1 MQKSSL
7 ILALALAFTPA
18 VWAENVNING
28 TGVSLEANKT
38 PINTAKNPQA
48 IAQLP
53 ASFKP
58 VVPGKFTGAIAGL
71 SQPPLTVFADDNKT
85 LIGSEADIA
94 RLVADSLG
102 LELNVVP
109 TSWEDWPLGVASGK
123 YDAAISNITV
133 TQARKAKFDFATYRK
148 DSLGFYVKT
157 ASPIK
162 QIQQA
167 SDIAGLRIIVGSGT
181 NQERILL
188 RWNEENRAAGREAAK
203 PIYLTD
209 DASGNLYIQSGRAD
223 VVFGPQ
229 SVAAYKA
236 ALNGTTKVVGLG
248 PKKTW
253 VATTSKKGNGLVLA
267 LQAAINGAIARGE
280 YQQVLARWGE
290 QGEGVDTSQV
300 NPPGVNW

>member
-1 MQKSSL
+1 MKKVL
-7 ILALALAFTPA
+7 LALLLLSAGPVVAGQIDLRANEQPIVATRD
-18 VWAENVNING
+18 
-28 TGVSLEANKT
+28 EA
-38 PINTAKNPQA
+38 A
-48 IAQLP
+48 IAKIP
-53 ASFKP
+53 ANYRF
-58 VVPGKFTGAIAGL
+58 VEPGTLTVAISAL
-71 SQPPLTVFADDNKT
+71 NSPPLALVASDNRT
-85 LIGSEADIA
+85 RIGSDPDIA
-94 RLVADSLG
+94 RLLASSLG
-102 LELNVVP
+102 LKLKLVP
-109 TSWEDWPLGVASGK
+109 TAWEDWPLGITSGRYDVALV
-123 YDAAISNITV
+123 NIAV
-133 TQARKAKFDFATYRK
+133 TEARKQKFDFATYRA
-148 DSLGFYVKT
+148 DSLAFSVKAT
-157 ASPIK
+157 SPINA
-162 QIQQA
+162 ISGPA
-167 SDIAGLRIIVGSGT
+167 DLAGRRVIVGSGT

-290 QGEGVDTSQV
+290 QGEGVETSQV
-300 NPPGVNW
+300 NPSGVNW

>member
-1 MQKSSL
+1 MKQVL
-7 ILALALAFTPA
+7 LALIVFSAGPVVAGQIDLRANEQPIVATRD
-18 VWAENVNING
+18 
-28 TGVSLEANKT
+28 EA
-38 PINTAKNPQA
+38 A
-48 IAQLP
+48 IAKIP
-53 ASFKP
+53 ANYRF
-58 VVPGKFTGAIAGL
+58 VEPGTLTVAISAL
-71 SQPPLTVFADDNKT
+71 NSPPLALLASDNRT
-85 LIGSEADIA
+85 RIGSDPDIA
-94 RLVADSLG
+94 RLLASSLG
-102 LELNVVP
+102 LKLKLVP
-109 TSWEDWPLGVASGK
+109 TAWEDWPLGITSGRYDVALV
-123 YDAAISNITV
+123 NIAV
-133 TQARKAKFDFATYRK
+133 TEARKQKFDFATYRA
-148 DSLGFYVKT
+148 DSLAFSVKAT
-157 ASPIK
+157 SPINA
-162 QIQQA
+162 ISGPA
-167 SDIAGLRIIVGSGT
+167 DLAGRRVIVGSGT

-300 NPPGVNW
+300 NPPGVSW

>member
-1 MQKSSL
+1 MKQAL
-7 ILALALAFTPA
+7 LALIVFSAGPVVAGQIDLRANEQPIVATRD
-18 VWAENVNING
+18 
-28 TGVSLEANKT
+28 EA
-38 PINTAKNPQA
+38 A
-48 IAQLP
+48 IAKIP
-53 ASFKP
+53 ANYHF
-58 VVPGKFTGAIAGL
+58 VEPGTLTVAISAL
-71 SQPPLTVFADDNKT
+71 NSPPLALLASDNRT
-85 LIGSEADIA
+85 RIGSDPDIA
-94 RLVADSLG
+94 RLLASSLG
-102 LELNVVP
+102 LKLKLVP
-109 TSWEDWPLGVASGK
+109 TAWEDWPLGITSGRYDVALV
-123 YDAAISNITV
+123 NIAV
-133 TQARKAKFDFATYRK
+133 TEARKQKFDFATYRA
-148 DSLGFYVKT
+148 DSLAFSVKAT
-157 ASPIK
+157 SPINA
-162 QIQQA
+162 ISGPA
-167 SDIAGLRIIVGSGT
+167 DLAGRRVIVGSGT

-290 QGEGVDTSQV
+290 QGEGVETSQV

>member
-1 MQKSSL
+1 MKKALLAL
-7 ILALALAFTPA
+7 ILCSAGPVVAVQIDLRANEQPIVATRDEAAIAKIPANYRFVEPGTLTVAISALNSPPLAL
-18 VWAENVNING
+18 
-28 TGVSLEANKT
+28 L
-38 PINTAKNPQA
+38 
-48 IAQLP
+48 
-53 ASFKP
+53 AS
-58 VVPGKFTGAIAGL
+58 
-71 SQPPLTVFADDNKT
+71 DNRT
-85 LIGSEADIA
+85 RIGSDPDIA
-94 RLVADSLG
+94 RLLASSLG
-102 LELNVVP
+102 LKLKLVP
-109 TSWEDWPLGVASGK
+109 TAWEDWPLGITSGRYDVALV
-123 YDAAISNITV
+123 NIAV
-133 TQARKAKFDFATYRK
+133 TEARKQKFDFATYRA
-148 DSLGFYVKT
+148 DSLAFSVKST
-157 ASPIK
+157 SPINA
-162 QIQQA
+162 ISGPA
-167 SDIAGLRIIVGSGT
+167 DLAGRRVIVGSGT

>member
-1 MQKSSL
+1 MKQRL
-7 ILALALAFTPA
+7 LALLLFCAGPVVAGQIDLRANEQPIVA
-18 VWAENVNING
+18 KRD
-28 TGVSLEANKT
+28 EA
-38 PINTAKNPQA
+38 A
-48 IAQLP
+48 IAKIP
-53 ASFKP
+53 ANYRF
-58 VVPGKFTGAIAGL
+58 VEPGTLTVAISAL
-71 SQPPLTVFADDNKT
+71 NSPPLALLASDNRT
-85 LIGSEADIA
+85 RIGSDPDIA
-94 RLVADSLG
+94 RLLASSLG
-102 LELNVVP
+102 LKLKLVP
-109 TSWEDWPLGVASGK
+109 TAWEDWPLGITSGRYDVALV
-123 YDAAISNITV
+123 NIAV
-133 TQARKAKFDFATYRK
+133 TEARKQKFDFATYRA
-148 DSLGFYVKT
+148 DSLAFSVKAT
-157 ASPIK
+157 SPIK
-162 QIQQA
+162 AISGA
-167 SDIAGLRIIVGSGT
+167 ADLAGRRVIVGSGT

-236 ALNGTTKVVGLG
+236 ALNGSTKVVGLG

>member
-1 MQKSSL
+1 MKQAL
-7 ILALALAFTPA
+7 LALIVFSSDPVVAGQIDLRANEQPIVATRD
-18 VWAENVNING
+18 
-28 TGVSLEANKT
+28 EA
-38 PINTAKNPQA
+38 A
-48 IAQLP
+48 IAKIP
-53 ASFKP
+53 ANYRF
-58 VVPGKFTGAIAGL
+58 VEPGTLTVAISAL
-71 SQPPLTVFADDNKT
+71 NSPPLALLASDNRT
-85 LIGSEADIA
+85 RIGSDPDIA
-94 RLVADSLG
+94 RLLASSLG
-102 LELNVVP
+102 LKLKLVP
-109 TSWEDWPLGVASGK
+109 TAWEDWPLGITSGRYDVALV
-123 YDAAISNITV
+123 NIAV
-133 TQARKAKFDFATYRK
+133 TEARKQKFDFATYRA
-148 DSLGFYVKT
+148 DSLAFSVKAT
-157 ASPIK
+157 SPINA
-162 QIQQA
+162 ISGPA
-167 SDIAGLRIIVGSGT
+167 DLAGRRVIVGSGT

-188 RWNEENRAAGREAAK
+188 RWSEENRAAGREAAK

-290 QGEGVDTSQV
+290 QGEGVETSQV
-300 NPPGVNW
+300 NPSGVKW

>member
-1 MQKSSL
+1 MKKVL
-7 ILALALAFTPA
+7 LALIVFS
-18 VWAENVNING
+18 
-28 TGVSLEANKT
+28 TGPVVAGQIDLRANEQPIVATRDEA
-38 PINTAKNPQA
+38 A
-48 IAQLP
+48 IAKIP
-53 ASFKP
+53 ANYRF
-58 VVPGKFTGAIAGL
+58 VEPGTLTVAISAL
-71 SQPPLTVFADDNKT
+71 NSPPLALLASDNRT
-85 LIGSEADIA
+85 RIGSDPDIA
-94 RLVADSLG
+94 RLLASSLG
-102 LELNVVP
+102 LKLKLVP
-109 TSWEDWPLGVASGK
+109 TAWEDWPLGITSGRYDVALV
-123 YDAAISNITV
+123 NIAV
-133 TQARKAKFDFATYRK
+133 TEARKQKFDFATYRA
-148 DSLGFYVKT
+148 DSLAFSVKAT
-157 ASPIK
+157 SPIK
-162 QIQQA
+162 AISGPA
-167 SDIAGLRIIVGSGT
+167 DLAGRRVIVGSGT

-236 ALNGTTKVVGLG
+236 ALNGSTKVVGLG

-290 QGEGVDTSQV
+290 QGERVETSQV

>member
-1 MQKSSL
+1 MKRALLTLLLLSAGPVVAGQIDLRANEQPIMAKRDEAAIAKIPANYRFVEPGTLTVAISALNSPP
-7 ILALALAFTPA
+7 LALLA
-18 VWAENVNING
+18 
-28 TGVSLEANKT
+28 S
-38 PINTAKNPQA
+38 
-48 IAQLP
+48 
-53 ASFKP
+53 
-58 VVPGKFTGAIAGL
+58 
-71 SQPPLTVFADDNKT
+71 DNRT
-85 LIGSEADIA
+85 RIGSDPDIA
-94 RLVADSLG
+94 RLLASSLG
-102 LELNVVP
+102 LKLKLVP
-109 TSWEDWPLGVASGK
+109 TAWEEWPLGITSGRYDVALV
-123 YDAAISNITV
+123 NIAV
-133 TQARKAKFDFATYRK
+133 TEARKQKFDFATYRA
-148 DSLGFYVKT
+148 DSLAFSVKAT
-157 ASPIK
+157 SPIK
-162 QIQQA
+162 AISGA
-167 SDIAGLRIIVGSGT
+167 ADLAGRRVIVGSGT

-209 DASGNLYIQSGRAD
+209 DPSGNLYIQSGRAD

-248 PKKTW
+248 PKRTW

>member
-1 MQKSSL
+1 VAKRDEAAIAKIPANYRFVEPGTLTVAISALNSPP
-7 ILALALAFTPA
+7 LALLA
-18 VWAENVNING
+18 
-28 TGVSLEANKT
+28 S
-38 PINTAKNPQA
+38 
-48 IAQLP
+48 
-53 ASFKP
+53 
-58 VVPGKFTGAIAGL
+58 
-71 SQPPLTVFADDNKT
+71 DNRT
-85 LIGSEADIA
+85 RIGSDPDIA
-94 RLVADSLG
+94 RLLASSLG
-102 LELNVVP
+102 LKLKLVP
-109 TSWEDWPLGVASGK
+109 TAWEDWPLGITSGRYDVALV
-123 YDAAISNITV
+123 NIAV
-133 TQARKAKFDFATYRK
+133 TEARKQKFDFATYRA
-148 DSLGFYVKT
+148 DSLAFSVKAT
-157 ASPIK
+157 SPINA
-162 QIQQA
+162 ISGPA
-167 SDIAGLRIIVGSGT
+167 DLAGRRVIVGSGT

-290 QGEGVDTSQV
+290 QGEGVETSQV

>member
-1 MQKSSL
+1 MKQAL
-7 ILALALAFTPA
+7 LALIVFSAGPVVAGQIDLRANEQPIVATRD
-18 VWAENVNING
+18 
-28 TGVSLEANKT
+28 EA
-38 PINTAKNPQA
+38 A
-48 IAQLP
+48 IAKIP
-53 ASFKP
+53 ANYRF
-58 VVPGKFTGAIAGL
+58 VEPGTLTVAISAL
-71 SQPPLTVFADDNKT
+71 NSPPLALLASDNRT
-85 LIGSEADIA
+85 RIGSDPDIA
-94 RLVADSLG
+94 RLLASSLG
-102 LELNVVP
+102 LKLKLVP
-109 TSWEDWPLGVASGK
+109 TAWEDWPLGITSGRYDVALV
-123 YDAAISNITV
+123 NIAV
-133 TQARKAKFDFATYRK
+133 TEARKQKFDFATYRA
-148 DSLGFYVKT
+148 DSLAFSVKAT
-157 ASPIK
+157 SPINA
-162 QIQQA
+162 ISGPA
-167 SDIAGLRIIVGSGT
+167 DLAGRRVIVGSGT

-290 QGEGVDTSQV
+290 QGEGVETSQV

>member
-1 MQKSSL
+1 MKQVL
-7 ILALALAFTPA
+7 LALIVFS
-18 VWAENVNING
+18 
-28 TGVSLEANKT
+28 TGPVVAGQIDLRANEQPIVATRDEA
-38 PINTAKNPQA
+38 A
-48 IAQLP
+48 IAKIP
-53 ASFKP
+53 ANYRF
-58 VVPGKFTGAIAGL
+58 VEPGTLTVAISAL
-71 SQPPLTVFADDNKT
+71 NSPPLALLASDNRT
-85 LIGSEADIA
+85 RIGSDPDIA
-94 RLVADSLG
+94 RLLASSLG
-102 LELNVVP
+102 LKLKLVP
-109 TSWEDWPLGVASGK
+109 TAWEDWPLGITSGRYDVALV
-123 YDAAISNITV
+123 NIAV
-133 TQARKAKFDFATYRK
+133 TEARKQKFDFATYRA
-148 DSLGFYVKT
+148 DSLAFSVKAT
-157 ASPIK
+157 SPINA
-162 QIQQA
+162 ISGPA
-167 SDIAGLRIIVGSGT
+167 DLAGRRVIVGSGT

-290 QGEGVDTSQV
+290 QGEGVETSQV

>member
-1 MQKSSL
+1 MKKALLAL
-7 ILALALAFTPA
+7 ILCSAGPVVAGQIDLRANEQPIVATRDEEAIAKIPANYRFVEPGTLTVAISALNSPPLAL
-18 VWAENVNING
+18 
-28 TGVSLEANKT
+28 L
-38 PINTAKNPQA
+38 
-48 IAQLP
+48 
-53 ASFKP
+53 AS
-58 VVPGKFTGAIAGL
+58 
-71 SQPPLTVFADDNKT
+71 DNRT
-85 LIGSEADIA
+85 RIGSDPDIA
-94 RLVADSLG
+94 RLLASSLG
-102 LELNVVP
+102 LKLKLVP
-109 TSWEDWPLGVASGK
+109 TAWEDWPLGITSGRYDVALV
-123 YDAAISNITV
+123 NIAV
-133 TQARKAKFDFATYRK
+133 TEARKQKFDFATYRA
-148 DSLGFYVKT
+148 DSLAFSVKAT
-157 ASPIK
+157 SPINA
-162 QIQQA
+162 ISGPA
-167 SDIAGLRIIVGSGT
+167 DLAGRRVIVGSGT

-300 NPPGVNW
+300 NPPGVSW

>member
-1 MQKSSL
+1 MKQAL
-7 ILALALAFTPA
+7 LALIVFSAGPVVAGQIDLRANEQPIVA
-18 VWAENVNING
+18 KRD
-28 TGVSLEANKT
+28 EA
-38 PINTAKNPQA
+38 A
-48 IAQLP
+48 IAKIP
-53 ASFKP
+53 ANYRF
-58 VVPGKFTGAIAGL
+58 VEPGTLTVAISAL
-71 SQPPLTVFADDNKT
+71 NSPPLALLASDNRT
-85 LIGSEADIA
+85 RIGSDPDIA
-94 RLVADSLG
+94 RLLASSLG
-102 LELNVVP
+102 LKLKLVP
-109 TSWEDWPLGVASGK
+109 TAWEDWPLGITSGRYDVALV
-123 YDAAISNITV
+123 NIAV
-133 TQARKAKFDFATYRK
+133 TEARKQKFDFATYRA
-148 DSLGFYVKT
+148 DSLAFSVKST
-157 ASPIK
+157 SPIK
-162 QIQQA
+162 AISA
-167 SDIAGLRIIVGSGT
+167 PTDLAGRRVIVGSGT

-290 QGEGVDTSQV
+290 QGEGVETSQV

>member
-1 MQKSSL
+1 MKQAL
-7 ILALALAFTPA
+7 LALIVFSAGPVVAGQIDLRANEQPIVA
-18 VWAENVNING
+18 KRD
-28 TGVSLEANKT
+28 EA
-38 PINTAKNPQA
+38 A
-48 IAQLP
+48 IAKIP
-53 ASFKP
+53 ANYRF
-58 VVPGKFTGAIAGL
+58 VEPGTLTVAISAL
-71 SQPPLTVFADDNKT
+71 NSPPLALLASDNRT
-85 LIGSEADIA
+85 RIGSDPDIA
-94 RLVADSLG
+94 RLLASSLG
-102 LELNVVP
+102 LKLKLVP
-109 TSWEDWPLGVASGK
+109 TAWEDWPLGITSGRYDVALV
-123 YDAAISNITV
+123 NIAV
-133 TQARKAKFDFATYRK
+133 TEARKQKFDFATYRA
-148 DSLGFYVKT
+148 DSLAFSVKAT
-157 ASPIK
+157 SPIK
-162 QIQQA
+162 AISGA
-167 SDIAGLRIIVGSGT
+167 ADLAGRRVIVGSGT

-236 ALNGTTKVVGLG
+236 ALNGSTKVVGLG

-290 QGEGVDTSQV
+290 QGEGVETSQV

>member
-1 MQKSSL
+1 MKQVL
-7 ILALALAFTPA
+7 LALIVFS
-18 VWAENVNING
+18 
-28 TGVSLEANKT
+28 TGPVVAGQIDLRANEQPIVATRDEA
-38 PINTAKNPQA
+38 A
-48 IAQLP
+48 IAKIP
-53 ASFKP
+53 ANYRF
-58 VVPGKFTGAIAGL
+58 VEPGTLTVAISAL
-71 SQPPLTVFADDNKT
+71 NSPPLALLASDNRT
-85 LIGSEADIA
+85 RIGSDPDIA
-94 RLVADSLG
+94 RLLASSLG
-102 LELNVVP
+102 LKLKLVP
-109 TSWEDWPLGVASGK
+109 TAWEDWPLGITSGRYDVALV
-123 YDAAISNITV
+123 NIAV
-133 TQARKAKFDFATYRK
+133 TEARKQKFDFATYRA
-148 DSLGFYVKT
+148 DSLAFSVKAT
-157 ASPIK
+157 SPINA
-162 QIQQA
+162 ISGPA
-167 SDIAGLRIIVGSGT
+167 DLAGRRVIVGSGT

-253 VATTSKKGNGLVLA
+253 VATTSKKDNGLVLA

>member
-1 MQKSSL
+1 MKQAL
-7 ILALALAFTPA
+7 LALIVFSSDPVVAGQIDLRANEQPIVATRD
-18 VWAENVNING
+18 
-28 TGVSLEANKT
+28 EA
-38 PINTAKNPQA
+38 A
-48 IAQLP
+48 IAKIP
-53 ASFKP
+53 ANYRF
-58 VVPGKFTGAIAGL
+58 VEPGTLTVAISAL
-71 SQPPLTVFADDNKT
+71 NSPPLALLASDNRT
-85 LIGSEADIA
+85 RIGSDPDIA
-94 RLVADSLG
+94 RLLASSLG
-102 LELNVVP
+102 LKLKLVP
-109 TSWEDWPLGVASGK
+109 TAWEDWPLGITSGRYDVALV
-123 YDAAISNITV
+123 NIAV
-133 TQARKAKFDFATYRK
+133 TEARKQKFDFATYRA
-148 DSLGFYVKT
+148 DSLAFSVKAT
-157 ASPIK
+157 SPINA
-162 QIQQA
+162 ISGPA
-167 SDIAGLRIIVGSGT
+167 DLAGRRVIVGSGT

-188 RWNEENRAAGREAAK
+188 RWSEENRAAGREAAK

-290 QGEGVDTSQV
+290 QGEGVETSQV
-300 NPPGVNW
+300 NPPGVKW